1 VFALTGLFDLA
12 LTWYPANF
20 DSPEFQFAS
29 YSQTL
34 NFLPLPVLGLLLMLA
49 GGVARGI
56 RWIPKFVVGVL
67 VVLTVLLLVGA
78 VFWAFSAVQG
88 LSAVKDP
95 LVQRGLKKAIA
106 KTTLQAVV
114 YPLAFLYVSV
124 KAWRHATAM
133 TKEVP

>member
-1 VFALTGLFDLA
+1 
-12 LTWYPANF
+12 
-20 DSPEFQFAS
+20 
-29 YSQTL
+29 L

-124 KAWRHATAM
+124 KAWGTR
-133 TKEVP
+133 PP